1 MDMFAFMEAVAN
13 VAADA
18 TLPYFRTRL
27 AVDNKDTGGFDPVT
41 EADRAAERA
50 IRALIGEHF
59 PADGIHGEEYGLER
73 PDAPR
78 RWVIYNGSNDASRV
92 PPEWHGWLHRT
103 VVEPPTVVAPQVKPW
118 QKPHLPNLT
127 GSAQAYRPPG
137 HTLKGGHRAKGTGD
151 YEPWVPN

>member
-1 MDMFAFMEAVAN
+1 MSFGTKLFTRFFGELVGSDQFGN
-13 VAADA
+13 RYYRDR
-18 TLPYFRTRL
+18 RTKGQQR
-27 AVDNKDTGGFDPVT
+27 
-41 EADRAAERA
+41 E
-50 IRALIGEHF
+50 
-59 PADGIHGEEYGLER
+59 
-73 PDAPR
+73 R
-78 RWVIYNGSNDASRV
+78 RWVIYNGEVEASRV
-92 PPEWHGWLHRT
+92 PPEWHAWLHRT